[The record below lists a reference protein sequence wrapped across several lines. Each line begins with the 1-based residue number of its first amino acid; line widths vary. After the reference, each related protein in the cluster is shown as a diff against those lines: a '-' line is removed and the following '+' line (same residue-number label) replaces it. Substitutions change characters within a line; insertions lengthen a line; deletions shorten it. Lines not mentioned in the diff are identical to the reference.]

1 MSLWCDKYRPQKFSE
16 LDFGQKQSSQLQ
28 RMVKEGDFPHLLIW
42 GSNGAG
48 KKTRINCILREL
60 YGSGASKL
68 RLERHEFET
77 NSKKKI
83 EIHSCASNYHI
94 EICPAD
100 AGIHDRIVIQELV
113 KQVAGTGQFNAEK
126 QKQFKVIVITE
137 ANRLSKDAQHAL
149 RRTMEK
155 FTAYC
160 RLILLSESISK
171 LIPALRSRCLGIRI
185 EAPTEDVI
193 RNVINQTCNQE
204 TFEMSDEQ
212 VDRIT
217 KLSGRNLRKA
227 LLLSEVCKV
236 KGITNGNPPE
246 YDWEVYLNETARLI
260 LDQQTP
266 NQVLVVRGR
275 LYELLVRLI
284 PTNVIF
290 QRLFEQLNKACPDT
304 TMKARLAKT
313 AAEFEHRSNLGTKPI
328 YHLEAFV
335 TRFMADYK
343 SFMDEFTADFDDDF

>member
-1 MSLWCDKYRPQKFSE
+1 MSLWCDKYRPKSFEE
-16 LDFGQKQSSQLQ
+16 LDYGQKQSNQLQ
-28 RMVKEGDFPHLLIW
+28 KMVKEGDFPHLLIW

-60 YGSGASKL
+60 YGSGVEKL

-77 NSKKKI
+77 ASKKKL

-113 KQVAGTGQFNAEK
+113 KQVAGTGQFNSEK
-126 QKQFKVIVITE
+126 QKQFKIIVITE
-137 ANRLSKDAQHAL
+137 ASRLSKDAQHAL

-155 FTAYC
+155 FTAQC
-160 RLILLSESISK
+160 RLILLTESISK

-185 EAPTEDVI
+185 EAPSEEMIKSVI
-193 RNVINQTCNQE
+193 VKACDKEN
-204 TFEMSDEQ
+204 FEMSEKQ
-212 VDRIT
+212 VERIA
-217 KLSGRNLRKA
+217 KLSERNLRKA

-246 YDWEVYLNETARLI
+246 YDWELYLNETARLI

-266 NQVLVVRGR
+266 NQVLVVRAR
-275 LYELLVRLI
+275 IYELLVRLI
-284 PTNVIF
+284 PTHVIF
-290 QRLFEQLNKACPDT
+290 QKLFEKLTKACPDA

-343 SFMDEFTADFDDDF
+343 SFIDEFTSDFDDDF

>member
-1 MSLWCDKYRPQKFSE
+1 M
-16 LDFGQKQSSQLQ
+16 
-28 RMVKEGDFPHLLIW
+28 
-42 GSNGAG
+42 
-48 KKTRINCILREL
+48 
-60 YGSGASKL
+60 
-68 RLERHEFET
+68 
-77 NSKKKI
+77 
-83 EIHSCASNYHI
+83 
-94 EICPAD
+94 
-100 AGIHDRIVIQELV
+100 
-113 KQVAGTGQFNAEK
+113 
-126 QKQFKVIVITE
+126 IVITE

-155 FTAYC
+155 FTAHC
-160 RLILLSESISK
+160 RLILLTESISK
-171 LIPALRSRCLGIRI
+171 LIPALRSRCLGIRV
-185 EAPTEDVI
+185 EAPTEDTI
-193 RNVINQTCNQE
+193 IKVINITCDKE
-204 TFEMSDEQ
+204 EFEMSEKQ
-212 VDRIT
+212 IERIA

-246 YDWEVYLNETARLI
+246 YDWELYLNETARMI

-290 QRLFEQLNKACPDT
+290 QRLFDQLNKACPDT

-313 AAEFEHRSNLGTKPI
+313 AAEFEHRCNLGTKPI

-335 TRFMADYK
+335 ARFMSDYK
-343 SFMDEFTADFDDDF
+343 SFMDEFTSDFDDDF